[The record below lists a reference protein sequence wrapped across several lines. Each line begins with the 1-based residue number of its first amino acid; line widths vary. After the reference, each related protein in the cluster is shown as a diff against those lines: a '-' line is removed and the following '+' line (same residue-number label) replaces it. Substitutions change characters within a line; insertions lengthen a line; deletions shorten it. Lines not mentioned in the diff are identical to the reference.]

1 MKRIFNAIY
10 GWIFIIIMIA
20 IFVYILL
27 ISPSLEERKIEEKEQ
42 ARIEAYEILHAE
54 NIAFAKKYNAK
65 HIPVPMYT
73 YTDLPEYIYEYKY
86 TSEIQENF
94 FNINLYDE
102 FYEFDDIFIHQGIY
116 YGIVDNILLKI
127 PNEMYPRI
135 VDTIKNKDTKE
146 SCIIFKLVDSSLRQR
161 IESYLED
168 IDYDEKLDEVNDY
181 DINTSVALSGD
192 LFIGELIDVHFTFN
206 TTVK

>member
-1 MKRIFNAIY
+1 MKRTFDSIY
-10 GWIFIIIMIA
+10 GWIFIIIVIA
-20 IFVYILL
+20 VFVYVLF
-27 ISPSLEERKIEEKEQ
+27 ISPSLEERKTEEKEQ
-42 ARIEAYEILHAE
+42 ARIESYETIHAE

-65 HIPVPMYT
+65 HMPVPMYT
-73 YTDLPEYIYEYKY
+73 YTDLPEHIYEYKY

-102 FYEFDDIFIHQGIY
+102 FYEFDNIFIHQGIY

-127 PNEMYPRI
+127 PSELYPRI

-146 SCIIFKLVDSSLRQR
+146 SCIIFKLVDSFLRQN

-168 IDYDEKLDEVNDY
+168 IDFDEKYDEVNDY
-181 DINTSVALSGD
+181 NINTSIALSGD
-192 LFIGELIDVHFTFN
+192 LFIGELIDVHFSFN
-206 TTVK
+206 TSTK